1 VKVFLRDR
9 AEMISVRRMPDD
21 SVRTGDGPGPVVA
34 EAGTAEIP
42 VLARFHRLMFE
53 EIWEKRGYPVTE
65 GSMRAVEEQYIRKL
79 REGFS
84 DGNCRAWVVK
94 QDGRIVSGGAVSIAT
109 YVPVPFDPSS
119 RIGFVHSI
127 YTEKDERHKGHAG
140 RIVRAAT
147 AFCKSAGIHRVY
159 LFASAEGRPVYEKE
173 GFVPV
178 ENTMLAVL
186 R

>member
-1 VKVFLRDR
+1 
-9 AEMISVRRMPDD
+9 MSGD
-21 SVRTGDGPGPVVA
+21 SVKPGEDSRPVMA
-34 EAGTAEIP
+34 EVGGAEIP

-53 EIWEKRGYPVTE
+53 EIWEKRGAVAPA
-65 GSMRAVEEQYIRKL
+65 GSMQAMEEQYRQKL
-79 REGFS
+79 REGFR
-84 DGNCRAWVVK
+84 DGSCHAWVVK
-94 QDGRIVSGGAVSIAT
+94 KGDRVVSGGAVSIAT
-109 YVPVPFDPSS
+109 YVPVPFDPSC

-147 AFCKSAGIHRVY
+147 AFCKSAGIRRVY
-159 LFASAEGRPVYEKE
+159 LFASADGKPVYEKE